1 MNNTQAIHPAS
12 HDLDIHQNGDENG
25 CQVVGGFITIHQG
38 ANLLSLGCSA
48 AVQGEGIGIAQD
60 GDRNDTCV
68 MGLEHEVIQNGH
80 QNQAFVLGGQGNR
93 VEQNGFGSRVH
104 ILNGDF
110 KYNRVKQLGM
120 SNEAD
125 VQGHAN
131 RLLQDGGPAA
141 LVRGNR
147 NIVRQL
153 GLDNVACVGKDKRK
167 AHRNTVV
174 MKGNQNLLRVA
185 GNENELKSSG
195 YRNCG
200 TVRGDLNSLSVRG
213 EDNRVVTRGTGN
225 QVMVRGSDNVVKVI
239 GEGLNLFIKG
249 DGIRGVF
256 EGGVFVPAPEC
267 EGVVEVTVV
276 EAAGSAPLVVVR
288 QEV

>member
-12 HDLDIHQNGDENG
+12 HDLDIHQNGDANG

-38 ANLLSLGCSA
+38 ANGLSLGCSA

-60 GDRNDTCV
+60 GDQNDTCA
-68 MGLEHEVIQNGH
+68 MGLEHEIIQNGN
-80 QNQAFVLGGQGNR
+80 QNQAFVLGGQGNK
-93 VEQNGFGSRVH
+93 VEQNGYGSRVH

-110 KYNRVKQLGM
+110 KYNRIKQIGM

-147 NIVRQL
+147 NTVRQL
-153 GLDNVACVGKDKRK
+153 GLDNVACVGKEKRK
-167 AHRNTVV
+167 AHRNTVIQT
-174 MKGNQNLLRVA
+174 GNQNLLRVA
-185 GNENELKSSG
+185 GNENELRSSG

-200 TVRGDLNSLSVRG
+200 TVRGDLNSLAIRG

-225 QVMVRGSDNVVKVI
+225 QVVVKGSHNHVKVVGEALNVV
-239 GEGLNLFIKG
+239 IKG
-249 DGIRGVF
+249 YGIRGVF

-267 EGVVEVTVV
+267 EGAVAVTIVEKGG
-276 EAAGSAPLVVVR
+276 EPLVLVR
-288 QEV
+288 QEG